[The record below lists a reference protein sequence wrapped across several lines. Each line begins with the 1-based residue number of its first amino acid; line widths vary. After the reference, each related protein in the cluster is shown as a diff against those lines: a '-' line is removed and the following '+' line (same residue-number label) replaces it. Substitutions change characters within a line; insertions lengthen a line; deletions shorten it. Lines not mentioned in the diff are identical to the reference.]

1 MHVAACVQPQKLARL
16 RGAAGSAHAVHAAL
30 NWTHAETIIRR
41 QPVDVLVVDP
51 QFESA
56 ATPRTDRIRA
66 VRARYGA
73 LPIVVYSALTAQ
85 TLRSLVELGT
95 EGVGQIILYG
105 LDDDP
110 RHLRQVLELQPGIL
124 LAGQFLT
131 LIRPALNLTPA
142 PVSAAVERAI
152 RTPAVF
158 HNVSDL
164 TTAAGVPRRSLYRH
178 LERAGLASPREVLA
192 SARVLRAYA
201 LLRNPGYSLELAA
214 QQLRFSDADALCEAM
229 KAMVGLTPG
238 KARSRVAPEEFVR
251 RLAERLLAMGR
262 NIAPG
267 IPSAMARDA
276 ELFGDAA

>member
-30 NWTHAETIIRR
+30 SWAHAETIIRR

-56 ATPRTDRIRA
+56 SAPRTDRIRA
-66 VRARYGA
+66 VRTRYGA
-73 LPIVVYSALTAQ
+73 LPMIVYSSLTAQ

-124 LAGQFLT
+124 LAEQL
-131 LIRPALNLTPA
+131 LASIRPALNHTPA

-158 HNVSDL
+158 HNVNDL

-201 LLRNPGYSLELAA
+201 LLRNPGYSLEVAA
-214 QQLRFSDADALCEAM
+214 RQLRFSDVDALCEAM
-229 KAMVGLTPG
+229 KALVGITPG

-251 RLAERLLAMGR
+251 RLADRLFTVERDV
-262 NIAPG
+262 
-267 IPSAMARDA
+267 ARTDPRA
-276 ELFGDAA
+276 AADGDEYLGDAA